1 MLISKNKDFVFFHIP
16 KTAGGSITVLLSKY
30 ADKHNEDKHPIDK
43 SKPGWMTR
51 YHVPTKRQS
60 FNHMHSFVDPS
71 YNDYN
76 CKNMFSLNPLEQP
89 KLLNNRN
96 WLIR

>member
-30 ADKHNEDKHPIDK
+30 ADNHNKDAKPIDK

-51 YHVPTKRQS
+51 YHVPTKKQS
-60 FNHMHSFVDPS
+60 FNICIV
-71 YNDYN
+71 
-76 CKNMFSLNPLEQP
+76 L
-89 KLLNNRN
+89 
-96 WLIR
+96 